1 MITATLS
8 SGPTIASKQLM
19 PKPGLKPAGYLNGVW
34 VRKSLR
40 KTIMTISRSLCQLE
54 PAFLLRTQI
63 VAWPRSYRNPVMR
76 PQRLV
81 KVPLF

>member
-1 MITATLS
+1 
-8 SGPTIASKQLM
+8 M
-19 PKPGLKPAGYLNGVW
+19 PKLGLKPAGYLNGVW

-40 KTIMTISRSLCQLE
+40 KTIMTISCSLCQLE